1 MVARH
6 TNRAVVAPAPL
17 LKSRRPVRQRF
28 ENQRQAPEVGQLSKK
43 RMFCG
48 NLAVLRFFAA
58 GTRGD
63 PVRFLARRGRLP
75 QGVAF
80 GRRTLGVESARIA
93 VSAQRIRNFPRPSK
107 GNSAPLNAVRVSRRY
122 EQRTRPGRRFRG
134 RPAQHRQRR
143 VAVAP
148 SRRAAR
154 PDAAAGGDY
163 RSQGRVEH
171 PVRQL
176 VSHAAFHWP
185 GTVNRSGRARRGRDA
200 PVQEDRGRRWTISR
214 STCPSTPVRRRE
226 IFPDVDSTD
235 DPVHGNQKGRHGYS
249 CCYLPLY
256 RDDLGFAV
264 AACER
269 RPGGGRGGGAGAGA
283 LAGDRRSRRRR
294 AATGRGAKT
303 TESMTCCPATPA

>member
-1 MVARH
+1 MRAGLRLSSRTSDRPCRSTAMVARH
-6 TNRAVVAPAPL
+6 TDRAVVAPAPL

-28 ENQRQAPEVGQLSKK
+28 ENQRQAPEVGQLPKK

-63 PVRFLARRGRLP
+63 PVRFFARRGRLP

-80 GRRTLGVESARIA
+80 GRRTLGVESAKIA
-93 VSAQRIRNFPRPSK
+93 ISAQRIRSFPCPSK
-107 GNSAPLNAVRVSRRY
+107 GNSASLNAVRVSRRY

-176 VSHAAFHWP
+176 VSQRLFGLLP
-185 GTVNRSGRARRGRDA
+185 GWEDVNDRLRSDSALALAVGRS
-200 PVQEDRGRRWTISR
+200 DR
-214 STCPSTPVRRRE
+214 
-226 IFPDVDSTD
+226 
-235 DPVHGNQKGRHGYS
+235 
-249 CCYLPLY
+249 
-256 RDDLGFAV
+256 
-264 AACER
+264 
-269 RPGGGRGGGAGAGA
+269 GGAGP
-283 LAGDRRSRRRR
+283 RPRHS
-294 AATGRGAKT
+294 TGRA
-303 TESMTCCPATPA
+303 P